1 MLMSTYFILANWTE
15 QGIKAVKASPKRLRA
30 AKRLAKD
37 CGVKFRSYHMTLG
50 QYDGIATVE
59 APNDEAM
66 ARFALALV
74 SAGNLRTTTLKGFT
88 EQEYR
93 EIIGSLS

>member
-1 MLMSTYFILANWTE
+1 MSTYFILANWTE

-66 ARFALALV
+66 ARFALALG
-74 SAGNLRTTTLKGFT
+74 SAGNVRTTTLKGFT

-93 EIIGSLS
+93 EIIESLT

>member
-1 MLMSTYFILANWTE
+1 MSTYFILANWTE
-15 QGIKAVKASPKRLRA
+15 QGIKAVKTSPKRLRA

-37 CGVKFRSYHMTLG
+37 CAGTFRSNHMTLG
-50 QYDGIATVE
+50 PYDGIATGE

-66 ARFALALV
+66 ARFALALG

-93 EIIGSLS
+93 EIIGSLP

>member
-1 MLMSTYFILANWTE
+1 MSTYFILANWTE

-66 ARFALALV
+66 ARFALALG
-74 SAGNLRTTTLKGFT
+74 SAGNVRTTTLKGFT
-88 EQEYR
+88 EQAYR
-93 EIIGSLS
+93 EIVGSLP

>member
-1 MLMSTYFILANWTE
+1 MLMSTYFILINWTE

-66 ARFALALV
+66 ARFALALG
-74 SAGNLRTTTLKGFT
+74 SAGNVRTTTLKGFT

-93 EIIGSLS
+93 EIIGSLP

>member
-1 MLMSTYFILANWTE
+1 MSTYFILANWTE
-15 QGIKAVKASPKRLRA
+15 QGIKAVKTSPKRLRA

-66 ARFALALV
+66 ARFALALG
-74 SAGNLRTTTLKGFT
+74 SAGNVRTTTLKGFT

-93 EIIGSLS
+93 EIIESLT

>member
-1 MLMSTYFILANWTE
+1 MSTYFILANWTE

-37 CGVKFRSYHMTLG
+37 CGVKFRSFHMTLG
-50 QYDGIATVE
+50 QYDIVVSVE
-59 APNDEAM
+59 APDDEAV
-66 ARFALALV
+66 ARFALALG
-74 SAGNLRTTTLKGFT
+74 SAGNVRTTTLKGFT

-93 EIIGSLS
+93 EIVGSLP

>member
-1 MLMSTYFILANWTE
+1 MSTYFILANWTE
-15 QGIKAVKASPKRLRA
+15 QGIKAVKTSPKRLRA

-66 ARFALALV
+66 ARFALALG

-93 EIIGSLS
+93 EIIGSLP

>member
-1 MLMSTYFILANWTE
+1 MSTHFILFNWTE

-37 CGVKFRSYHMTLG
+37 CGLKFRDFHMTMG
-50 QYDGIATVE
+50 RYDAIASIE
-59 APNDEAM
+59 APNDEAV
-66 ARFALALV
+66 ARFVLALG
-74 SAGNLRTTTLKGFT
+74 SAGNVRTTTLKGFT

-93 EIIGSLS
+93 EIIGSLP